1 MDAAV
6 LHDEPQAYTRNSHT
20 ELDSMQTSGV
30 MESSGDGPVFSSS
43 GAGGEEWELLLR
55 QILGEEEGAA
65 SLALAVVTGSPGEEP
80 SRSEIVINLTT
91 PEACQ
96 VVVNV
101 TSSEGQGS
109 GTIAP
114 GTQKSDPIRELFRT
128 RLVFQFTS

>member
-1 MDAAV
+1 MTVPCSRAQ
-6 LHDEPQAYTRNSHT
+6 EQEGKTGSCCCGRY
-20 ELDSMQTSGV
+20 
-30 MESSGDGPVFSSS
+30 
-43 GAGGEEWELLLR
+43 
-55 QILGEEEGAA
+55 ILGEEEGAAVAA

-114 GTQKSDPIRELFRT
+114 GTQKSDPITEVFRA
-128 RLVFQFTS
+128 RLVFQFKS

>member
-1 MDAAV
+1 
-6 LHDEPQAYTRNSHT
+6 
-20 ELDSMQTSGV
+20 

-43 GAGGEEWELLLR
+43 GVGGEEWELLLR

-65 SLALAVVTGSPGEEP
+65 VAASLALVVVTGSPGEEP

-114 GTQKSDPIRELFRT
+114 GTRKSDPITEVFRA
-128 RLVFQFTS
+128 RLVFQFKL

>member
-1 MDAAV
+1 MTVPCSRAQ
-6 LHDEPQAYTRNSHT
+6 E
-20 ELDSMQTSGV
+20 
-30 MESSGDGPVFSSS
+30 S

-114 GTQKSDPIRELFRT
+114 GTQKSDPITEVFRA
-128 RLVFQFTS
+128 RLVFQFKS